1 MITKKFILLVAIG
14 SLFLSHTLAQSTLK
28 IGQPLPNIQLGPV
41 LNSATGTIN
50 LHDLR
55 GKLVILDFWDI
66 YCSSCIAAFPKMQQL
81 QEEFGSQIQI
91 ILVTDN
97 SLEQVQSRLARNG
110 MDKTITL
117 PMLVA
122 DTVLTRLFE
131 YRTVPTHAWIDREGN
146 LAYFTTSHGTTSK
159 NIAAFLAG
167 RDIKLPLKVEYRDF
181 DYGAH
186 FFAEGNGRQQ
196 HHVRAFSM
204 LLGHVDDEGGA
215 LTYVTDSATGKQT
228 GLRAQ
233 NYAIADL
240 YKEAWS
246 PQLDSNV
253 LADRANYGNVILEVT
268 DPSHYFWSNHFDY
281 RWAKEHTYSYEALLP
296 PSSSDGL
303 YPNMVRNLDQFL
315 HLKSRVERRKVPCLV
330 LKRASPDTDILAKAP
345 RYKSI
350 RGDDSLYVL
359 EKTQLFLLLNDL
371 EQFVGRDEP
380 HYYPVVNETGY
391 SQSERVDIRLVG
403 DLRDLES
410 LQAELL
416 KNGLSL
422 TIEPREIS
430 LIVITELD

>member
-1 MITKKFILLVAIG
+1 MNAKAILFTTVAMMCYSTI
-14 SLFLSHTLAQSTLK
+14 FAQSMLR
-28 IGQPLPNIQLGPV
+28 IGQSLPDVQLSPA
-41 LNSATGTIN
+41 LNVDAGSVN
-50 LHDLR
+50 LHNLR

-66 YCSSCIAAFPKMQQL
+66 YCASCIAAFPKMQQL
-81 QEEFGSQIQI
+81 QEEFGSKIQI

-97 SLEQVQSRLARNG
+97 SVEQVTSRLARNG

-146 LAYFTTSHGTTSK
+146 LAYFTTSHGTTAD

-196 HHVRAFSM
+196 HHIRAFSM
-204 LLGHVDDEGGA
+204 ILGHVDDEGGA
-215 LTYVTDSATGKQT
+215 QTSITDSISGKQT
-228 GLRAQ
+228 GLRMQ
-233 NYAIADL
+233 NFTIADL
-240 YKEAWS
+240 YKKAWS

-253 LADRANYGNVILEVT
+253 LANRANYGTVVLEVT
-268 DPSHYFWSNHFDY
+268 EPSHYMWSNRYDY

-296 PSSSDGL
+296 PQSSEVLLS
-303 YPNMVRNLDQFL
+303 NMARNLDDFF
-315 HLKSRVERRKVPCLV
+315 HLKSHVERRKVSCLV
-330 LKRASPDTDILAKAP
+330 LQRTSPNTDILAKAP

-350 RGDDSLYVL
+350 RGSDSLYVL
-359 EKTQLFLLLNDL
+359 EKAQLYFLLNDL
-371 EQFVGRDEP
+371 DHFVGRDEP
-380 HYYPVVNETGY
+380 NYYPVVNETGY
-391 SQSERVDIRLVG
+391 RQNEKVDIRLAG
-403 DLRDLES
+403 DLRNFKS
-410 LQAELL
+410 LQSELL

-422 TIEPREIS
+422 TIEPREINV
-430 LIVITELD
+430 IVITERD